1 MPVSVEGKEGNGL
14 TGFISPLIIP
24 KGTIVDAKELN
35 ENGFYR
41 FLWNNLSTR
50 DRLRVLQGKKRTVW
64 LFGAGASYHY
74 AMNTRGVNMPLARD
88 FFKAMH
94 RLPTTD
100 GFNAHIGPL
109 ISYLQSYRGVHPL
122 EASEWTEDIEQ
133 FMTSIETEIDEL
145 REKKERNEL
154 TDDEFKKSI
163 ALSTVFTNMTFIF
176 ANVINEAQNGSSYS
190 AYSELVKFFSPE
202 DTFITFNWDTLMDR
216 ALAASGTWTPNDG
229 YGIGFSAFFDG
240 KWKEEVDSS
249 LTIASNWKLLKLHGS
264 TNWLVPYTFIHL
276 ENLKIQGIIKESDKV
291 FLFWQA
297 SLPYETHKGR
307 WHGGYGP
314 TCYGYYPPHLPANC
328 FSTTAI
334 SPEEGRVI
342 VMGGYKGIVAP
353 FDEPLV
359 QGVPSSPLL
368 ITPVRQKRY
377 DAYSSV
383 IEKLWDLAE
392 KAFAETDRIVA
403 IGYSFPT
410 TDTKALSLVRN
421 TLSRRKNQVELTIV
435 DPFANDIAKEI
446 GDEYIECAESVSLQ
460 NVTFEKYIDVLWEEA
475 PLLVKATSDNNAE
488 FKQWVER
495 LRAFQSWPIE

>member
-1 MPVSVEGKEGNGL
+1 MDV
-14 TGFISPLIIP
+14 
-24 KGTIVDAKELN
+24 KELTEN
-35 ENGFYR
+35 EFYR

-50 DRLRVLQGKKRTVW
+50 DRFRVLQGKKRTVW
-64 LFGAGASYHY
+64 LFGAGASHHY
-74 AMNTRGVNMPLARD
+74 ALNNRGVNMPLARD

-100 GFNAHIGPL
+100 GFNAYIGPF
-109 ISYLQSYRGVHPL
+109 ISYLHNYRGVHPSK
-122 EASEWTEDIEQ
+122 ASEWTEDIEQ

-145 REKKERNEL
+145 REKKEKNEL
-154 TDDEFKKSI
+154 TDDEFEKSI
-163 ALSTVFTNMTFIF
+163 ALSTVFTNMNFIL
-176 ANVINEAQNGSSYS
+176 ANVINEAQDGSSCS
-190 AYSELVKFFSPE
+190 AYSELLKFCSPE
-202 DTFITFNWDTLMDR
+202 DTFITFNWDTLIDK
-216 ALAASGTWTPNDG
+216 ALAASGAWTPNDG

-240 KWKEEVDSS
+240 KWKEKVDSS
-249 LTIASNWKLLKLHGS
+249 PSLAGNWKLLKLHGS
-264 TNWLVPYTFIHL
+264 TNWLVPYTGIRP
-276 ENLKIQGIIKESDKV
+276 ETLKIQSVITESYKV

-307 WHGGYGP
+307 WYGGYGP

-334 SPEEGRVI
+334 SPEKDHVI
-342 VMGGYKGIVAP
+342 VMASLKGIFAP

-377 DAYSSV
+377 DAYTSV
-383 IEKLWDLAE
+383 IGNLWDLAE
-392 KAFAETDRIVA
+392 KAFAETDKIVA
-403 IGYSFPT
+403 IGYSFPP
-410 TDTKALSLVRN
+410 TDTRALSLVRN

-435 DPFANDIAKEI
+435 DPFANAIAKQI
-446 GDEYIECAESVSLQ
+446 GEEYIESAESVSLQ
-460 NVTFEKYIDVLWEEA
+460 NVTFEKYIDFLWQEA

-495 LRAFQSWPIE
+495 LWAFQSWPNEKQ